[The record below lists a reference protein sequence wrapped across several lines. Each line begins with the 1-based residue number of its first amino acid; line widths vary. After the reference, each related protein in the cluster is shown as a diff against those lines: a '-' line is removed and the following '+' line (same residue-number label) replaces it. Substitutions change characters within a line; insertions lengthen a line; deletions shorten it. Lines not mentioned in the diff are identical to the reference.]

1 MILEW
6 FMSSIQSLEK
16 LTNAF
21 RSLPGVGYKTA
32 QRYAYSVLNM
42 DENDVQSFAQS
53 LIEAKQKI
61 KFCKECGNFSETEI
75 CESCAK
81 NSAETICVVAEPKD
95 VIAMEKLKNFNGV
108 FHVLHGCINPL
119 EHKTPNDIHIKE
131 LVARVQKYKTKEVI
145 MATNPDVPGDTT
157 AYYIAELLKP
167 FGINV
172 TRIAQGV
179 SMGTDLEYADEVTLN
194 RAMELRNKL

>member
-1 MILEW
+1 
-6 FMSSIQSLEK
+6 MSSIQSLEK

-95 VIAMEKLKNFNGV
+95 VVAMEKLKNFNGV

-119 EHKTPNDIHIKE
+119 EHKTPNDIRIKE
-131 LVARVQKYKTKEVI
+131 LVARVQKNKTKEVI

-167 FGINV
+167 FGVNV

>member
-1 MILEW
+1 
-6 FMSSIQSLEK
+6 MSYIESLDK

-32 QRYAYSVLNM
+32 QRYAYSILNM
-42 DENDVQSFAQS
+42 EEDDVKAFADS
-53 LIEAKQKI
+53 MVTAKQKI
-61 KFCKECGNFSETEI
+61 RFCKECGNFSESDI
-75 CESCAK
+75 CESCLK
-81 NSAETICVVAEPKD
+81 NNAEIICVVAEPKD
-95 VIAMEKLKNFNGV
+95 VVALEKLKNFNGA

-119 EHKTPNDIHIKE
+119 EHKTPNDIRIKE

-167 FGINV
+167 FGVKV

-194 RAMELRNKL
+194 RAMELRNNL

>member
-1 MILEW
+1 
-6 FMSSIQSLEK
+6 MSYIESLDK

-32 QRYAYSVLNM
+32 QRYAYSILNM
-42 DENDVQSFAQS
+42 DESDVKAFADS
-53 LIEAKQKI
+53 MVTAKQKI
-61 KFCKECGNFSETEI
+61 RFCKECGNFSES
-75 CESCAK
+75 ESCEHCLK
-81 NSAETICVVAEPKD
+81 NNAEVICVVAEPKD
-95 VIAMEKLKNFNGV
+95 VVALEKLKNFNGA

-119 EHKTPNDIHIKE
+119 EHKTPNDIRIKE
-131 LVARVQKYKTKEVI
+131 LVARVQKHKTKEVI

-167 FGINV
+167 FGVKV

>member
-1 MILEW
+1 
-6 FMSSIQSLEK
+6 MSYIESLDK

-32 QRYAYSVLNM
+32 QRYAYSILNM
-42 DENDVQSFAQS
+42 EEDDVKAFADS
-53 LIEAKQKI
+53 MVTAKQKI
-61 KFCKECGNFSETEI
+61 RFCKECGNFSESDI
-75 CESCAK
+75 CESCLK
-81 NSAETICVVAEPKD
+81 NNAETICVVAEPKD
-95 VIAMEKLKNFNGV
+95 VVALEKLKNFNGA

-119 EHKTPNDIHIKE
+119 EHKTPNDIRIKE
-131 LVARVQKYKTKEVI
+131 LVARVQKHKTKEVI

-167 FGINV
+167 FGVKV

-194 RAMELRNKL
+194 RAMELRNNL